1 MPSYTTNYNLHK
13 IELSDKPADITV
25 INPNWDFID
34 QMLKTLEE
42 ASSGAFNTAEDLH
55 TIEKTSI
62 VLADSNTLN
71 TPYKDSLTSATNGT
85 CVVSVTENNK
95 TLFYICN
102 GVTNPVY
109 IQSCI
114 NGSWDSWQTIGD
126 GVYIPKTEKGVANG
140 VATLG
145 NDGKVPEGQLPNPDF
160 DELANKYGVTET
172 YPDADTGTILATV
185 DDSAPVTA
193 TRQTVVTDEGDGVL
207 KYVETTTVDEV
218 ETERTT
224 TENTTATSGDSAGPL
239 SIEAVRWRL
248 KRIQANA
255 KNAIDTGL
263 AALAARVSLLEK
275 WWDYLA
281 WRYGVQ
287 TVIADGD
294 GSTYA
299 KIFTETIKSGDST
312 IGTCVTKKSLYGSTF
327 TAVYTI
333 GTTVRTLT
341 TTINGDGTFT
351 EVWS

>member
-85 CVVSVTENNK
+85 CVVSVTGNNK
-95 TLFYICN
+95 TLLYICT

-109 IQSCI
+109 TQSCI
-114 NGSWDSWQTIGD
+114 NGAWNSWQTIGD
-126 GVYIPKTEKGVANG
+126 GIYIPKTEKGVANG

-145 NDGKVPEGQLPNPDF
+145 SDGKVPKGQLPNPDF
-160 DELANKYGVTET
+160 DELANKYGVIET

-207 KYVETTTVDEV
+207 KYVETTTVDDV

-263 AALAARVSLLEK
+263 AALAARVGLLEQ
-275 WWDYLA
+275 WWDFLA

-294 GSTYA
+294 GSTCT
-299 KIFTETIKSGDST
+299 KIFTETINDGASQVAQ
-312 IGTCVTKKSLYGSTF
+312 CVTKKSLDGSTF

>member
-85 CVVSVTENNK
+85 CVVSVTGNNK
-95 TLFYICN
+95 TLLYICT

-109 IQSCI
+109 TQSCI
-114 NGSWDSWQTIGD
+114 NGAWNSWQTIGD
-126 GVYIPKTEKGVANG
+126 GIYIPKTEKGVANG

-145 NDGKVPEGQLPNPDF
+145 SDGKVPKGQLPNPDF
-160 DELANKYGVTET
+160 DELANKYGVIET

-207 KYVETTTVDEV
+207 KYVETTTVDDV

-294 GSTYA
+294 GSTCT
-299 KIFTETIKSGDST
+299 KIFTETINDGASQVAQ
-312 IGTCVTKKSLYGSTF
+312 CVTKKLVDGKTF
-327 TAVYTI
+327 VAVYTI